1 MTVKTLTVPRSS
13 LISAAFR
20 VLQVRDACGLVCLM
34 RREIGTLGRLYARPF
49 LLVTKTARRG
59 SASHAD
65 MDDKRQA
72 LKATSKTNVKM

>member
-1 MTVKTLTVPRSS
+1 MTVKSLTVPRSS

-59 SASHAD
+59 RVRGSASLRTWTT
-65 MDDKRQA
+65 KGK
-72 LKATSKTNVKM
+72 L